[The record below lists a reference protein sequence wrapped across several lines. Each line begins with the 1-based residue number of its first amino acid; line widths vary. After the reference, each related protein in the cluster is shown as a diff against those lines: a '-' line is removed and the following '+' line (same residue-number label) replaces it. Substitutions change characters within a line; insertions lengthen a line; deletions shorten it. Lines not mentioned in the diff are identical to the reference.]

1 MIRAFIALTPPVTLQ
16 QSFADVQAALQRCSL
31 AFRWVKPAQV
41 HLTLKFLGDIS
52 PETIDPIA
60 HAMQQTVITLAPFTM
75 SIRTRMFPKPDSP
88 PGFMDG
94 CRRPA

>member
-52 PETIDPIA
+52 PETIDPY
-60 HAMQQTVITLAPFTM
+60 
-75 SIRTRMFPKPDSP
+75 RTRHATNRHHSGAVYDVHT
-88 PGFMDG
+88 
-94 CRRPA
+94 